1 MASIRRSFTIFS
13 TATKSL
19 TSRDKNGP
27 PSKSSLSGC
36 VLCPAAMTLSVP
48 YLFRNSGTSS
58 EPICPVAPVTNIR
71 FIIYPLSLF
80 IQNVITS
87 HTCVAPRLVV
97 AAYAKNT
104 PHSSPSSRLG
114 LLCSDAL
121 YEALFMSLCLTPQ
134 SSSVVPQTH
143 PQQPHNQPTGILA
156 PQGLCLW
163 QQCIWMLTCL
173 QGAVVRLICR
183 RQYRVSAIRLFRSD
197 LPGQSAA
204 SILHPQ
210 QRLMRLQH
218 RPVSLQALPAS

>member
-27 PSKSSLSGC
+27 LSKSSLSGR
-36 VLCPAAMTLSVP
+36 VLCPAAITFSDP
-48 YLFRNSGTSS
+48 YLFRKAGISS
-58 EPICPVAPVTNIR
+58 EPIWPVAPVTNIR

-80 IQNVITS
+80 IQSVITL
-87 HTCVAPRLVV
+87 HTCVAPRLVG

-121 YEALFMSLCLTPQ
+121 YETLFMSLCLTPQ
-134 SSSVVPQTH
+134 SASALFQTH
-143 PQQPHNQPTGILA
+143 PQLSRSQPTGILA

-163 QQCIWMLTCL
+163 QQCIWMWTCL

-183 RQYRVSAIRLFRSD
+183 RLCKVLAT
-197 LPGQSAA
+197 LPSLSGQPVPNAA
-204 SILHPQ
+204 SSLNLQ
-210 QRLMRLQH
+210 QRLMR
-218 RPVSLQALPAS
+218 R

>member
-1 MASIRRSFTIFS
+1 MRYSFTIFS
-13 TATKSL
+13 IAAKSL

-27 PSKSSLSGC
+27 LSKSSLSGC
-36 VLCPAAMTLSVP
+36 VLCPAAITFADP
-48 YLFRNSGTSS
+48 NLFRKAGTSS
-58 EPICPVAPVTNIR
+58 EPIWPVAPVTNIR

-134 SSSVVPQTH
+134 SASALFRINPQLSR
-143 PQQPHNQPTGILA
+143 NQPTGILA

-183 RQYRVSAIRLFRSD
+183 RRYRVSAIRLFRSD

-210 QRLMRLQH
+210 QRRRRLQP

>member
-27 PSKSSLSGC
+27 LSKSSLSGR
-36 VLCPAAMTLSVP
+36 VLCPAAITFSDP
-48 YLFRNSGTSS
+48 YLFRKAGISS
-58 EPICPVAPVTNIR
+58 DPICPVAPVTSIR

-80 IQNVITS
+80 IQSVITS

-97 AAYAKNT
+97 AAYAKNS

-121 YEALFMSLCLTPQ
+121 YEALFMSLC
-134 SSSVVPQTH
+134 
-143 PQQPHNQPTGILA
+143 LA

-218 RPVSLQALPAS
+218 RPVS

>member
-27 PSKSSLSGC
+27 LSKSSLSGC
-36 VLCPAAMTLSVP
+36 VLCPAAITFADP
-48 YLFRNSGTSS
+48 NLFRKAGTSS
-58 EPICPVAPVTNIR
+58 EPIWPVAPVTNIR

-114 LLCSDAL
+114 LLCSYAL
-121 YEALFMSLCLTPQ
+121 YAALFMSLCIKTEKSNEAQQKPPQ
-134 SSSVVPQTH
+134 
-143 PQQPHNQPTGILA
+143 
-156 PQGLCLW
+156 
-163 QQCIWMLTCL
+163 
-173 QGAVVRLICR
+173 AVVYLLSYPVFLLSLSADECFQSPFLIE
-183 RQYRVSAIRLFRSD
+183 VPLK
-197 LPGQSAA
+197 
-204 SILHPQ
+204 HPPF
-210 QRLMRLQH
+210 LLCA
-218 RPVSLQALPAS
+218 VFYE

>member
-27 PSKSSLSGC
+27 LSKSSLSGR
-36 VLCPAAMTLSVP
+36 VLCPAAITFSDP
-48 YLFRNSGTSS
+48 YLFRKAGISS
-58 EPICPVAPVTNIR
+58 EPIWPVAPVTNIR

-80 IQNVITS
+80 IQSVITS
-87 HTCVAPRLVV
+87 HTCVVPRLVV

-121 YEALFMSLCLTPQ
+121 YEALFMSLCLTLQ
-134 SSSVVPQTH
+134 SASALFQTN
-143 PQQPHNQPTGILA
+143 PRLSRNQPTVILA

-163 QQCIWMLTCL
+163 RQCTWMLTCL

-183 RQYRVSAIRLFRSD
+183 RQYRVSAKQPSQSG

>member
-27 PSKSSLSGC
+27 LSKSSLSGR
-36 VLCPAAMTLSVP
+36 VLCPAAITFSDP
-48 YLFRNSGTSS
+48 YLFRKAGISS
-58 EPICPVAPVTNIR
+58 EPIWPVAPVTNIR

-80 IQNVITS
+80 IQSVITL

-121 YEALFMSLCLTPQ
+121 YETLFMSLCLTPQ
-134 SSSVVPQTH
+134 SASALFQTH
-143 PQQPHNQPTGILA
+143 PQ
-156 PQGLCLW
+156 
-163 QQCIWMLTCL
+163 
-173 QGAVVRLICR
+173 AVVYLLSYPVFLLSLSADECFQSPFLIE
-183 RQYRVSAIRLFRSD
+183 VPLK
-197 LPGQSAA
+197 
-204 SILHPQ
+204 HPPF
-210 QRLMRLQH
+210 LLCA
-218 RPVSLQALPAS
+218 VFYE

>member
-134 SSSVVPQTH
+134 SASALFRINPQLSR
-143 PQQPHNQPTGILA
+143 NRPTGILA

-173 QGAVVRLICR
+173 QGAEALQICR
-183 RQYRVSAIRLFRSD
+183 RQYRVSAKQPSLSG
-197 LPGQSAA
+197 LPGKRAA
-204 SILHPQ
+204 SILK
-210 QRLMRLQH
+210 
-218 RPVSLQALPAS
+218 

>member
-1 MASIRRSFTIFS
+1 MRIKDYLDEILNTIAKHPFVVSQSISLEERPPNTAFITGSITFTIQS
-13 TATKSL
+13 
-19 TSRDKNGP
+19 
-27 PSKSSLSGC
+27 
-36 VLCPAAMTLSVP
+36 
-48 YLFRNSGTSS
+48 
-58 EPICPVAPVTNIR
+58 
-71 FIIYPLSLF
+71 
-80 IQNVITS
+80 VITS

-134 SSSVVPQTH
+134 SASALFRIN
-143 PQQPHNQPTGILA
+143 PQQPRNQPTGILA
-156 PQGLCLW
+156 PQCLCLW
-163 QQCIWMLTCL
+163 RQCTWMLTCL
-173 QGAVVRLICR
+173 QGAGVRLICR

-210 QRLMRLQH
+210 QRLMRVQH
-218 RPVSLQALPAS
+218 RPVSLQAQIGR